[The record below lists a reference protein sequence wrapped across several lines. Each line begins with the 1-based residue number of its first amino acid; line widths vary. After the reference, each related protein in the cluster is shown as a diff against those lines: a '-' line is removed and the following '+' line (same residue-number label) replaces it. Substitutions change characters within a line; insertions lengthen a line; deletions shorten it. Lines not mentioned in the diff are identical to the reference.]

1 MDDEWFIEPEQQ
13 LTGRQRLGN
22 RVFFAGLVAAVVAF
36 LIGDQVQDSCFDLV
50 TGACDYP
57 FWAVV
62 LTVVSAAVALVGL
75 VIGAIGEHGHL
86 ARLGRLARRRPAS

>member
-1 MDDEWFIEPEQQ
+1 MADDWFIEPEEQ
-13 LTGRQRLGN
+13 LTGRQRFGHRL
-22 RVFFAGLVAAVVAF
+22 FFGGLVSAVVVF

-75 VIGAIGEHGHL
+75 AIVALGEHGHL
-86 ARLGRLARRRPAS
+86 ARLGRFARRRPN